1 MPNIFSGLCPLC
13 QSGPLRVSSWKPTLI
28 PSLGSD
34 TRVCALAPFPHPL
47 LLAEACELLLG
58 WEVLF
63 GNNFCSEFSVL
74 SLEPPVTITLPS
86 EVPKLPPWLCLW
98 GGFLVS
104 RNFSLLP
111 DSLPWGARPILKSF
125 VSFSLYLLSYLFLR
139 RLACLFGNLGSSI
152 VVQKL
157 FCRSCFIFRQIFYV
171 LVGKKVIFS
180 SYSSPIFLRSP
191 LTSFLM
197 SELRLLVLVEIDSV
211 QISF

>member
-1 MPNIFSGLCPLC
+1 MPSIFSGLCPLC

-34 TRVCALAPFPHPL
+34 TRVCALAPFSHPL
-47 LLAEACELLLG
+47 LWAEACELLLG

-104 RNFSLLP
+104 RNFSLLH
-111 DSLPWGARPILKSF
+111 DSLPWGASPILKSF

-157 FCRSCFIFRQIFYV
+157 
-171 LVGKKVIFS
+171 GKKVIFS
-180 SYSSPIFLRSP
+180 SYSSPIFLHSP

-197 SELRLLVLVEIDSV
+197 LELRLLVLVEVDSV
-211 QISF
+211 QINF